1 MVMITMEAD
10 RGTAEGMLMRH
21 SDGNE
26 QQVKATGGKANLVIK
41 QQRTRLNCVHAGG
54 LSGR

>member
-26 QQVKATGGKANLVIK
+26 PQVKATGGKANLVIK